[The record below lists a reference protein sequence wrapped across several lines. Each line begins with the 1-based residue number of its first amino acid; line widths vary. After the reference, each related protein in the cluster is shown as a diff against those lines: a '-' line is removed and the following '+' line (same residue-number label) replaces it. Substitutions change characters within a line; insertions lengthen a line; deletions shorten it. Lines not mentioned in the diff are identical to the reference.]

1 MTKNNEY
8 NRCFFET
15 LKSLPGYY
23 LDITRAT
30 NNEDQRKA
38 LKQMLIELEDE
49 DRKYEAVKKLLNI
62 RAS

>member
-38 LKQMLIELEDE
+38 LK
-49 DRKYEAVKKLLNI
+49 
-62 RAS
+62 

>member
-15 LKSLPGYY
+15 LKSLLGYY

-38 LKQMLIELEDE
+38 LK
-49 DRKYEAVKKLLNI
+49 
-62 RAS
+62 